1 MGTMEIK
8 IQYEDISQ
16 ELKDALQ
23 HEIDSINDNQ
33 NPKNLY
39 NNIVSSTGTVGTIA
53 NIFGVPFGL
62 VLKLKEINDL
72 V

>member
-1 MGTMEIK
+1 MPNEIK
-8 IQYEDISQ
+8 VKYEDIDQ
-16 ELKDALQ
+16 DLKLQ
-23 HEIDSINDNQ
+23 LEHEIGYINDIQ
-33 NPKNLY
+33 KPENLY
-39 NNIVSSTGTVGTIA
+39 NNIIWSTGTVGTIA